1 MPSLKR
7 AFSTTSIFLFTL
19 GIIGIILPSTVFIYA
34 RNSMHF
40 IPMGV
45 KLILSLGICG
55 GIIAVITSMIG
66 IYGGFSIQKILL
78 YIYIGGVALTA
89 LLFFSATVVSFIGTV
104 STDGS
109 LYFFWKNLSSDQKAF
124 TEVAF
129 RCCGWKSYAST
140 GCAYYP
146 IVGETQVACY
156 SKLYFP
162 YLAFIFVSL
171 IFGSLATVMCITFI
185 GIVVYFLFNFGPAKI
200 KETYSAEEEE
210 ATDDYGDDSTND
222 L

>member
-7 AFSTTSIFLFTL
+7 AFSTTSIFLLYTL

-89 LLFFSATVVSFIGTV
+89 LLFFQQQSP
-104 STDGS
+104 
-109 LYFFWKNLSSDQKAF
+109 KAF